1 MKRVSVTAAM
11 TAAILVG
18 VTGCSTTS
26 DGTPTTP
33 STPSSR
39 IPSSA
44 ESSAPALP
52 HSGAPK
58 VNNPLPES
66 ALPENPCDAF
76 TRDQVEAALG
86 SDAPEGERD
95 DDFATGPR
103 CHWADPV
110 SGAGISAYLNTN
122 VEEGLSAVY
131 RNTKPQSGY
140 WEELPPVQG
149 FPSVV
154 SSQDESPE
162 SSCHVFVG
170 LADHYTVSASVANPR
185 KPHATNCDSAERLA
199 DMLVGNLLQ
208 RAGR

>member
-39 IPSSA
+39 VPSSA

-95 DDFATGPR
+95 DDFATGPM
-103 CHWADPV
+103 CDWTD
-110 SGAGISAYLNTN
+110 SASATIIT
-122 VEEGLSAVY
+122 VFFSTKTGEGLSAVY
-131 RNTKPQSGY
+131 ANTKPQTDF
-140 WEELPPVQG
+140 WETLPPIHG
-149 FPSVV
+149 FPAVMTSFEEA
-154 SSQDESPE
+154 SEA
-162 SSCHVFVG
+162 SCHVFVG

>member
-103 CHWADPV
+103 HHHHCFLQHKDRRRPQR
-110 SGAGISAYLNTN
+110 GLCEHKTTN
-122 VEEGLSAVY
+122 
-131 RNTKPQSGY
+131 
-140 WEELPPVQG
+140 
-149 FPSVV
+149 
-154 SSQDESPE
+154 
-162 SSCHVFVG
+162 
-170 LADHYTVSASVANPR
+170 
-185 KPHATNCDSAERLA
+185 
-199 DMLVGNLLQ
+199 
-208 RAGR
+208 